1 MENTDYESLI
11 LNRQD
16 SKSDSCKGC
25 PYASV
30 ELCRNQCMEV
40 KEIVNPLLRR

>member
-16 SKSDSCKGC
+16 SEADDCRNC
-25 PYASV
+25 PYASI
-30 ELCRNQCMEV
+30 ELCRNQCEETR
-40 KEIVNPLLRR
+40 EIVNPLLRR